1 MALTGRVVPGRASLG
16 RSCPFSIDHIL
27 SSPPP
32 SALPPFGPQTPVKS
46 PELPGGSHSPG
57 ALPED
62 PEELEESGPAACGVC
77 CCCAHHA
84 SSHTLQE
91 PAVWLDSRFPWP
103 LRLLPATGRVCKGP
117 RGPPTGTVPP
127 FQPLQ
132 RRTRRHRTIFSEEQ
146 LQALEALFLQNQY
159 PDVVAREHLANRI
172 HLKEER
178 VEVWFKNRRAK
189 WRHQKRASASALL
202 LQGNKK
208 APKESC

>member
-1 MALTGRVVPGRASLG
+1 MALAGRTVPGRGNLG
-16 RSCPFSIDHIL
+16 RPCPFSIDHIL

-32 SALPPFGPQTPVKS
+32 PALPLFGPQTQVKS
-46 PELPGGSHSPG
+46 PEPPRGSHSPG

-62 PEELEESGPAACGVC
+62 PEELGEPGPAACGIC

-84 SSHTLQE
+84 SPHGLQE

-117 RGPPTGTVPP
+117 RGPPTGTLPP

-159 PDVVAREHLANRI
+159 PDVVAREQLAHRI

-189 WRHQKRASASALL
+189 WRHQKRASASALI
-202 LQGNKK
+202 LQGTKT